1 MDTVGERIRDL
12 RIKRKLTLNDLA
24 DMVGVSKTT
33 IVKYENGTTKSLKYE
48 TAEKISNIFNVSV
61 DYLLN
66 GIQEEKDDS
75 QKLVEMLYQKTLDKK
90 IQWLK
95 VDDNSIS
102 GVDAYI
108 YTAISKYLP
117 AFEEEEAV
125 YYLKDDKIFIFL
137 YNENEKILLYGDYN
151 INLLNTKDFYMIC
164 IDKNLDDL
172 YKIIFEPENIFKKEK
187 TNEFINFLKEL

>member
-90 IQWLK
+90 IQWLE